1 MSKCRRCGQPFEL
14 RDAHDRHCLRCI
26 AEVDA
31 LLAKPAPAWEPPWR
45 ARLTARDETRRAA

>member
-1 MSKCRRCGQPFEL
+1 MKCRRCGQPFEL
-14 RDAHDRHCLRCI
+14 RDAHDRYCLRCI

-31 LLAKPAPAWEPPWR
+31 LLTKPAPAWEPPWR